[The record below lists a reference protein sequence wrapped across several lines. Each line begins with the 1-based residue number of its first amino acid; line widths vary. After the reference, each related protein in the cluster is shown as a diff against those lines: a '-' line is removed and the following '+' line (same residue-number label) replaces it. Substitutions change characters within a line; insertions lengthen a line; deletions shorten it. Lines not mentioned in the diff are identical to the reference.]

1 MAKLLPRDPGQI
13 AFSMRVLD
21 EVNRDRTCLQDKA
34 MFLSIVS
41 AGCTESMSVRFPAV
55 LAEDPDHVK
64 EFEKAIGDAYLETA
78 RVFKK
83 FNKKYKLIRQV
94 DELNKNDREWAEDYF
109 KKNIFPSL
117 TPVTITKERKPSIH
131 AGLYILTIT
140 EKDDDRRVG
149 YVEVPNGMGRWIA
162 VPDRNFVIAVED
174 LIQHRIKK
182 LFKGRKVVR
191 TCPFSITRSS
201 EVYEQSDRYTDPFEL
216 IKHTLKAREE
226 SWVTKLEIGSDKK
239 ADIKTIRKMVPME
252 ADTLIFASDMIR
264 LDDLGK
270 IPTEIYREE
279 DRSKKFVPYNTWP
292 DKNLFNYIKAK
303 DRLALHPFE
312 SFDDTFVRFLEQ
324 AADDPDVTSIRI
336 TLYRVGEKSRIVDA
350 LLKAADNGKMVT
362 VLVELKARFDEKHNM
377 QIATI
382 LREGGVRLIYTKP
395 DIKTHAKVC
404 LVTRKE
410 KKGLRIY
417 SQIGTGNYNSAGYV
431 DYSLFTADPDVGQ
444 ELVRFFNLMT
454 SDQEPFKPKH
464 IIFSP
469 HNLRDNIYE
478 EIKEQKK
485 RVKNGKTGHVI
496 MKCNALT
503 DVELAERILDAADAG
518 VRFDLI
524 IRGACIIQPT
534 KNIHIRSIVG
544 KWLEHNR
551 IYAFG
556 DKDPTIYIGSSDM
569 MSRSLYHRY
578 ELLVK
583 VMEPSIRK
591 RILKHLN
598 WYLDDTE
605 NARIIDKGYEYH
617 MNESKKKDDR
627 VDCQALMRREAKK
640 MATEG

>member
-1 MAKLLPRDPGQI
+1 MG
-13 AFSMRVLD
+13 
-21 EVNRDRTCLQDKA
+21 T
-34 MFLSIVS
+34 
-41 AGCTESMSVRFPAV
+41 RFPA
-55 LAEDPDHVK
+55 LLNYEPESAK
-64 EFEKAIGDAYLETA
+64 TFEKAIGDAYLETA
-78 RVFKK
+78 KVFKR
-83 FNKKYKLIRQV
+83 FNKKYKLIRKI
-94 DELNKNDREWAEDYF
+94 DDLNKDDRQWAEEYF

-140 EKDDDRRVG
+140 EKDDDRKVG

-162 VPDRNFVIAVED
+162 VPNRHFVIAVED
-174 LIQHRIKK
+174 LIQARIKK

-201 EVYEQSDRYTDPFEL
+201 EVYEQSDQYTDPFEL
-216 IKHTLKAREE
+216 IKNTLKAREE

-239 ADIKTIRKMVPME
+239 SDIKTIRKMVPME

-264 LDDLGK
+264 LDDLK
-270 IPTEIYREE
+270 SIPKEVYREDE
-279 DRSKKFVPYNTWP
+279 LSKKFVPYNTWP
-292 DKNLFNYIKAK
+292 DKSLFGYIKAK

-324 AADDPDVTSIRI
+324 AANDPDVTSIRI
-336 TLYRVGEKSRIVDA
+336 TLYRVGEKSRIIDA

-377 QIATI
+377 QVATI
-382 LREGGVRLIYTKP
+382 LREGGVRLIFTKP
-395 DIKTHAKVC
+395 DIKTHAKLC

-417 SQIGTGNYNSAGYV
+417 SQIGTGNYSNSGYV
-431 DYSLFTADPDVGQ
+431 DYSLFTADPDVGA

-478 EIKEQKK
+478 EIKGQKK
-485 RVKNGKTGHVI
+485 RVKNGKSGHVI
-496 MKCNALT
+496 IKCNALT
-503 DVELAERILDAADAG
+503 DPDLAEVILDAADAG

-524 IRGACIIQPT
+524 IRGACIIQPN
-534 KNIHIRSIVG
+534 KNIKIRSIVG
-544 KWLEHNR
+544 SFLEHSR
-551 IYAFG
+551 ILIAG
-556 DKDPTIYIGSSDM
+556 DKDPTIYLGSSDM
-569 MSRSLYHRY
+569 MTRSLAHRY

-583 VMEPSIRK
+583 VTEPSVRK
-591 RILKHLN
+591 RLLRHIE
-598 WYLDDTE
+598 WYLQDTE
-605 NARIIDKGYEYH
+605 NARIIGKNYEYH
-617 MNESKKKDDR
+617 LEEGKKDDKFDIHR
-627 VDCQALMRREAKK
+627 AFKREAKK
-640 MATEG
+640 LATEG

>member
-1 MAKLLPRDPGQI
+1 MAKLLLRDPGQI
-13 AFSMRVLD
+13 SFTRRVLD
-21 EVNRDRTCLQDKA
+21 EVMRERNYLQSKA
-34 MFLSIVS
+34 MFLGIS
-41 AGCTESMSVRFPAV
+41 ASGDTELMAVRYPAA
-55 LAEDPDHVK
+55 LAEDPENVK
-64 EFEKAIGDAYLETA
+64 VLEKAIGDKYMETVK
-78 RVFKK
+78 VFKK
-83 FNKKYKLIRQV
+83 FNKMYGLIRSV
-94 DELNKNDREWAEDYF
+94 DKLNKNDRNWAEDYF
-109 KKNIFPSL
+109 KRNIFPSL
-117 TPVTITKERKPSIH
+117 TPVTVSDERKPSIH

-140 EKDDDRRVG
+140 EKDDERRVG
-149 YVEVPNGMGRWIA
+149 YVEIPNGMGRWIV
-162 VPDRNFVIAVED
+162 VPNRHFVIAIED
-174 LIQHRIKK
+174 LIQSRIRK

-239 ADIKTIRKMVPME
+239 NDIKTIRKMVPME

-264 LDDLGK
+264 LDDLTK
-270 IPTEIYREE
+270 IPTEVYNEE
-279 DRSKKFVPYNTWP
+279 DRARKFVPVSTWP

-324 AADDPDVTSIRI
+324 AAEDPDVTSIRI

-350 LLKAADNGKMVT
+350 LLKAADEGKMVT

-377 QIATI
+377 QVATI

-395 DIKTHAKVC
+395 DIKTHAKIC

-417 SQIGTGNYNSAGYV
+417 SQIGTGNYNNSGYV
-431 DYSLFTADPDVGQ
+431 DYSLFTADPDVGE

-464 IIFSP
+464 VIFSP
-469 HNLRDNIYE
+469 HNLRENIYE
-478 EIKEQKK
+478 EINAQKK
-485 RVKNGKTGHVI
+485 RAKNGKSASVI

-503 DVELAERILDAADAG
+503 DVDLAEKILDAADAG
-518 VRFDLI
+518 VHFDLI

-534 KNIHIRSIVG
+534 KNISIRSIVG
-544 KWLEHNR
+544 EFLEHQR
-551 IYAFG
+551 VYQFG
-556 DKDPTIYIGSSDM
+556 TSDPTIYIGSSDM
-569 MSRSLYHRY
+569 MTRSLDHRY
-578 ELLVK
+578 ELLIK
-583 VMEPSIRK
+583 VTEPSVRK
-591 RILKHLN
+591 RILKHLQ
-598 WYLDDTE
+598 WYAKDTE
-605 NARIIDKGYEYH
+605 NARIIDKNYH
-617 MNESKKKDDR
+617 YHLIANVKGNERLDVHKQFKK
-627 VDCQALMRREAKK
+627 EAKR